1 MGIIPLLSE
10 WGANQSAI
18 SELILSCCIT
28 VIHQMEYDDNWV
40 WINKISLQ
48 IFKNIVTGSCYKKK
62 HAGEPWAVTWSN
74 NKDFYSFIS
83 LKLNLCYI

>member
-62 HAGEPWAVTWSN
+62 KTCWRAMSS
-74 NKDFYSFIS
+74 Y
-83 LKLNLCYI
+83 LKQQQRFL

>member
-28 VIHQMEYDDNWV
+28 VIHQIEYDDNWV

-48 IFKNIVTGSCYKKK
+48 IFKNIVTGSCYKNMLESHEQLLEATTKI
-62 HAGEPWAVTWSN
+62 
-74 NKDFYSFIS
+74 FIV
-83 LKLNLCYI
+83 LLV

>member
-62 HAGEPWAVTWSN
+62 TCWRAMSS
-74 NKDFYSFIS
+74 Y
-83 LKLNLCYI
+83 LKQQQRFL

>member
-62 HAGEPWAVTWSN
+62 NMLESHEQLLEATT
-74 NKDFYSFIS
+74 KIFIV
-83 LKLNLCYI
+83 LLV

>member
-28 VIHQMEYDDNWV
+28 VIHQMEYDDNGV

-48 IFKNIVTGSCYKKK
+48 IFKNIVTGSFYKTCWR
-62 HAGEPWAVTWSN
+62 AMSS
-74 NKDFYSFIS
+74 Y
-83 LKLNLCYI
+83 LKQQQRFL

>member
-18 SELILSCCIT
+18 SELILSCGIT
-28 VIHQMEYDDNWV
+28 VIHQMEYDDKWV

-48 IFKNIVTGSCYKKK
+48 IFKNIVTGSCYKNMLESHEQLLEATTKI
-62 HAGEPWAVTWSN
+62 
-74 NKDFYSFIS
+74 FIV
-83 LKLNLCYI
+83 LLV

>member
-48 IFKNIVTGSCYKKK
+48 IFKNIVTGSCYKKNMLESHEQLLEATTK
-62 HAGEPWAVTWSN
+62 I
-74 NKDFYSFIS
+74 FIV
-83 LKLNLCYI
+83 LLV

>member
-48 IFKNIVTGSCYKKK
+48 IFKNIVTGSCYKKTCWR
-62 HAGEPWAVTWSN
+62 AMSS
-74 NKDFYSFIS
+74 Y
-83 LKLNLCYI
+83 LKQQQRFL

>member
-48 IFKNIVTGSCYKKK
+48 ILNIVTGSCYKKTCWR
-62 HAGEPWAVTWSN
+62 AMSS
-74 NKDFYSFIS
+74 Y
-83 LKLNLCYI
+83 LKQQQRFL

>member
-48 IFKNIVTGSCYKKK
+48 IFKNIVTGSCYKNMLESHEQLLEATTKI
-62 HAGEPWAVTWSN
+62 
-74 NKDFYSFIS
+74 FIV
-83 LKLNLCYI
+83 LFV